1 MIKSYSTA
9 SKKINALDALSI
21 LQVAVGQPTAAQ
33 PEWVFIDSNAD
44 LSGITRNN
52 VSYDTGVDVTA
63 VDSVITVD
71 MTSILL
77 GNLEAP

>member
-1 MIKSYSTA
+1 M
-9 SKKINALDALSI
+9 
-21 LQVAVGQPTAAQ
+21 AVGQPTAAQ
-33 PEWVFIDSNAD
+33 PEWVFIDANAD

-52 VSYDTGVDVTA
+52 VSYDTGVDVAA
-63 VDSVITVD
+63 VDGVITVD